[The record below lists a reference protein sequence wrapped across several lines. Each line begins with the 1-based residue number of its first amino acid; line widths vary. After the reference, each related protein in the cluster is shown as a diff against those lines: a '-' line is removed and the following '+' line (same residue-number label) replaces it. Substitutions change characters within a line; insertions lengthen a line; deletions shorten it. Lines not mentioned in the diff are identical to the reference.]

1 MSEAPLLHF
10 GGPDK
15 PPRFLRDLLQT
26 RVEAVPPGGR
36 ISWATY
42 YLRDRRLA
50 EALIAASD
58 RGVAVRL
65 AVEGAP
71 RNRLVNARVLETL
84 SAHRLNGGLHV
95 HLGKKAP
102 VGKKAYLHSKI
113 YAFSHPVPSVLV
125 GSFNPSGDD
134 PEDPEILA
142 DIGDQDRG
150 HNLLVEFR
158 DAKLVRGLERR
169 VRAVGRP
176 LARFCPGQNFALS
189 SGSTRMWCYPRLH
202 NVRLEREL
210 DLLARGD
217 RLDGAI
223 SHLKPDRLSE
233 RIAAAARRGAEVRLI
248 VHDTERR
255 VPQESVQEIEQAG
268 GRVTRYEHPEG
279 LPLHCKFLLVERG
292 GSGRAAWFGSFNFNK
307 RSRLYNH
314 ELLVRSAH
322 PDIVNGL
329 AERFEQIAAEL

>member
-1 MSEAPLLHF
+1 M
-10 GGPDK
+10 
-15 PPRFLRDLLQT
+15 
-26 RVEAVPPGGR
+26 PPGGW

-42 YLRDRRLA
+42 YLRDRRLGQ
-50 EALIAASD
+50 ALMAASD
-58 RGVAVRL
+58 RGVTVSL

-71 RNRLVNARVLETL
+71 RNRAVNAGVLEMLTE
-84 SAHRLNGGLHV
+84 HGLNGGLHV
-95 HLGKKAP
+95 HLGKKPP

-113 YAFSHPVPSVLV
+113 YAFSHPVASVLV
-125 GSFNPSGDD
+125 GSFNPSGDE
-134 PEDPEILA
+134 PEDRSILA

-150 HNLLVEFR
+150 HNLLVEFQ
-158 DAKLVRGLERR
+158 DPKLVRGLERR
-169 VRAVGRP
+169 VRAISGALPRWR
-176 LARFCPGQNFALS
+176 LRQNLPFA
-189 SGSTRMWCYPRLH
+189 SGETRMWCYPRL
-202 NVRLEREL
+202 RDAPLEREL
-210 DLLARGD
+210 GLLGQGG
-217 RLDGAI
+217 RLTGAI

-233 RIAAAARRGAEVRLI
+233 RIAAAAARGAEVRLI

-279 LPLHCKFLLVERG
+279 LPLHSKFLLVDRR
-292 GSGRAAWFGSFNFNK
+292 GSGCAAWFGSFNFNK

-322 PDIVNGL
+322 PAIVEGL